1 MYSVTSVVFCGEI
14 TFINVPLFF
23 LPLSNSLNPQ
33 ESSRLGA
40 ILRFFFKSVSGDIT
54 PLMDEE
60 NPYEIYTTGINTTHP
75 RYFLAFTDSNKVKR
89 WMEIDKALFDAFN
102 EFELDDLSFFNEV
115 DRHYE
120 RSEVTEATLN
130 RRAAKPQESVEEIVS
145 QQMER
150 DKLHRAIAQLPE
162 KQRRRL
168 VLYYFG
174 EFTYEQI
181 ADMEGCKHPAV
192 MKSISSALKKL
203 KNFLS
208 GEVTI

>member
-1 MYSVTSVVFCGEI
+1 MDGGHPKNI
-14 TFINVPLFF
+14 DPR
-23 LPLSNSLNPQ
+23 PK
-33 ESSRLGA
+33 R
-40 ILRFFFKSVSGDIT
+40 RR
-54 PLMDEE
+54 DEE
-60 NPYEIYTTGINTTHP
+60 NPYEIYTTGINTTNP
-75 RYFLAFTDSNKVKR
+75 RYFLAFTDSNKVKQ
-89 WMEIDKALFDAFN
+89 WMEIDKTLFDAFN
-102 EFELDDLSFFNEV
+102 EFEMDDLSFFNEV

-130 RRAAKPQESVEEIVS
+130 RRAAKPQKSVEEIVS
-145 QQMER
+145 QQMEM

>member
-1 MYSVTSVVFCGEI
+1 MDGGHPKNI
-14 TFINVPLFF
+14 DPR
-23 LPLSNSLNPQ
+23 PK
-33 ESSRLGA
+33 R
-40 ILRFFFKSVSGDIT
+40 RR
-54 PLMDEE
+54 DEE
-60 NPYEIYTTGINTTHP
+60 NPYEIYTTGINTTNP
-75 RYFLAFTDSNKVKR
+75 RYFLAFTDSNKVKQ
-89 WMEIDKALFDAFN
+89 WMEIDKTLFDAFN

-120 RSEVTEATLN
+120 RSEVTEATLS

-145 QQMER
+145 QQMEV

>member
-1 MYSVTSVVFCGEI
+1 M
-14 TFINVPLFF
+14 N
-23 LPLSNSLNPQ
+23 
-33 ESSRLGA
+33 LGA
-40 ILRFFFKSVSGDIT
+40 FRKFIGSAFIGLMLFLWHLTCLMYPLYDRFNDNI
-54 PLMDEE
+54 
-60 NPYEIYTTGINTTHP
+60 
-75 RYFLAFTDSNKVKR
+75 
-89 WMEIDKALFDAFN
+89 
-102 EFELDDLSFFNEV
+102 EV
-115 DRHYE
+115 DR
-120 RSEVTEATLN
+120 
-130 RRAAKPQESVEEIVS
+130 
-145 QQMER
+145 
-150 DKLHRAIAQLPE
+150 LHQAIAQLPE

>member
-1 MYSVTSVVFCGEI
+1 MDGGHPKNI
-14 TFINVPLFF
+14 DPR
-23 LPLSNSLNPQ
+23 PK
-33 ESSRLGA
+33 R
-40 ILRFFFKSVSGDIT
+40 RR
-54 PLMDEE
+54 DEE

-75 RYFLAFTDSNKVKR
+75 RYFLAFTDSNKEKR
-89 WMEIDKALFDAFN
+89 WMEIDKTLFDAFN

-120 RSEVTEATLN
+120 RSEVTEATLS
-130 RRAAKPQESVEEIVS
+130 RRTAKPQESVEEIVS
-145 QQMER
+145 QQMEM

>member
-1 MYSVTSVVFCGEI
+1 MDGSHPKNI
-14 TFINVPLFF
+14 DPR
-23 LPLSNSLNPQ
+23 PK
-33 ESSRLGA
+33 R
-40 ILRFFFKSVSGDIT
+40 RR
-54 PLMDEE
+54 DEE

-75 RYFLAFTDSNKVKR
+75 RYFLAFMDSNKVKR
-89 WMEIDKALFDAFN
+89 WMEIDKTLFDAFN

-120 RSEVTEATLN
+120 RSEVTEATLS

-145 QQMER
+145 QQMEM

>member
-1 MYSVTSVVFCGEI
+1 M
-14 TFINVPLFF
+14 
-23 LPLSNSLNPQ
+23 
-33 ESSRLGA
+33 
-40 ILRFFFKSVSGDIT
+40 
-54 PLMDEE
+54 
-60 NPYEIYTTGINTTHP
+60 
-75 RYFLAFTDSNKVKR
+75 
-89 WMEIDKALFDAFN
+89 
-102 EFELDDLSFFNEV
+102 
-115 DRHYE
+115 
-120 RSEVTEATLN
+120 TEATLS

-145 QQMER
+145 QLMER

>member
-1 MYSVTSVVFCGEI
+1 MDGGHPKNI
-14 TFINVPLFF
+14 DPR
-23 LPLSNSLNPQ
+23 PK
-33 ESSRLGA
+33 R
-40 ILRFFFKSVSGDIT
+40 RR
-54 PLMDEE
+54 DEE
-60 NPYEIYTTGINTTHP
+60 NPYEIYTTGINTTNP
-75 RYFLAFTDSNKVKR
+75 RYFLAFTDSNKVKQ
-89 WMEIDKALFDAFN
+89 WMEIDKTLFDAFN

-130 RRAAKPQESVEEIVS
+130 RRAAKPQKSVEEIVS
-145 QQMER
+145 QQMEM

-168 VLYYFG
+168 VLYYLG

>member
-1 MYSVTSVVFCGEI
+1 M
-14 TFINVPLFF
+14 
-23 LPLSNSLNPQ
+23 
-33 ESSRLGA
+33 
-40 ILRFFFKSVSGDIT
+40 
-54 PLMDEE
+54 
-60 NPYEIYTTGINTTHP
+60 
-75 RYFLAFTDSNKVKR
+75 TD
-89 WMEIDKALFDAFN
+89 
-102 EFELDDLSFFNEV
+102 
-115 DRHYE
+115 
-120 RSEVTEATLN
+120 ATLN
-130 RRAAKPQESVEEIVS
+130 RRAAKPQESGEEIVS

-162 KQRRRL
+162 TQRRRL